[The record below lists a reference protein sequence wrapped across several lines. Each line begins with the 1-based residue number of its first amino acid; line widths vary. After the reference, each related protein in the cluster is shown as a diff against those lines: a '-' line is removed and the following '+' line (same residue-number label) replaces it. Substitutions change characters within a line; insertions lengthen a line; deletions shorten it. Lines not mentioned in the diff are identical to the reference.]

1 LRFPANLVA
10 AGDVFRRF
18 QGTARMDPTW
28 YRTFFS
34 GVVNEFWQQVMPAEH
49 TRAEVEFA
57 AGELRLTA
65 GSRVLDVPCGHGR
78 HTVELARRGYRVT
91 GIDISADNLAR
102 AERAATEAG
111 VRLDLRQADM
121 GELGVLPAFDAAVT
135 LGNSF
140 GYLDHPG
147 TSRLVQ
153 SVAAALQP
161 GGRWLIDTG
170 MTAESLLVNLRD
182 ELEYPSPTGI
192 GIKIK
197 NRYLVDISCL
207 ETEMDFIGGGQT
219 ETRRFWHWV
228 FTVGE
233 IRRMLAAAGLNV
245 VAMYAGINREPFA
258 VGCPFLYLVAEK
270 IV

>member
-1 LRFPANLVA
+1 
-10 AGDVFRRF
+10 
-18 QGTARMDPTW
+18 MDPTW

-49 TRAEVEFA
+49 TRAEVDFA
-57 AGELRLTA
+57 ATELRLA
-65 GSRVLDVPCGHGR
+65 PGSCVLDLPCGHGR
-78 HTVELARRGYRVT
+78 HTVELARRGCLVT

-102 AERAATEAG
+102 ASKLADEAG

-121 GELGVLPAFDAAVT
+121 GELGDLPPIDAALT

-140 GYLDHPG
+140 GYLDHSG
-147 TSRLVQ
+147 TSRFVQ
-153 SVAAALQP
+153 SVAAALRP

-170 MTAESLLVNLRD
+170 MTAESLLLNLRN
-182 ELEYPSPTGI
+182 ELEFPSPTGI
-192 GIKIK
+192 SIKIR

-207 ETEMDFIGGGQT
+207 ETEMDFIGSGQP

-233 IRRMLAAAGLNV
+233 IRRMLAEAGLNV
-245 VAMYAGINREPFA
+245 VAMYSSIGREPFV
-258 VGCPFLYLVAEK
+258 VGCPFLYLVAEN
-270 IV
+270 VS

>member
-1 LRFPANLVA
+1 MN
-10 AGDVFRRF
+10 
-18 QGTARMDPTW
+18 PTW

-49 TRAEVEFA
+49 TRAEVDFA
-57 AGELRLTA
+57 ASELQLAA
-65 GSRVLDVPCGHGR
+65 GSRVLDLPCGHGR
-78 HTVELARRGYRVT
+78 HAVELGRRGCLVT

-102 AERAATEAG
+102 AGRLADEAG
-111 VRLDLRQADM
+111 VRLDLRQADLA
-121 GELGVLPAFDAAVT
+121 ETADLPICDAAIT

-140 GYLDHPG
+140 GYLDHAH
-147 TSRLVQ
+147 TSRFVL
-153 SVAAALQP
+153 SVAAALKP

-170 MTAESLLVNLRD
+170 MTAESLLPNLRD
-182 ELEYPSPTGI
+182 ELEFPSPTGI
-192 GIKIK
+192 SIKIR
-197 NRYLVDISCL
+197 NRYLADISCL

-233 IRRMLAAAGLNV
+233 IRRMLAAAGLKV
-245 VAMYAGINREPFA
+245 VAMYSNASREPFA

-270 IV
+270 LV